1 MAIRR
6 FQISIEGTSGL
17 LLSNNAPS
25 DPLSEAAKIK
35 KHFTSKRTKADQD
48 HQNLRVID
56 WVYSGYWK
64 VPGKVHID
72 DTENAV
78 TFEGFAGLYMP
89 SQNFQRCLRNGAT
102 AFKLGKEVERA
113 LIVENEADIQYNI
126 DGLLQGE
133 HKIDNL
139 KTRIEILTA
148 KNNSLQ
154 KKFDHRNAIVKNI
167 EENQRREELARLEA
181 EDLNDR
187 LRTENIEL
195 KTKVNNLEI
204 RVQNTI
210 EKKNFESIMTEKEKL
225 LEDLTSTRA
234 AMLSYKKMTEV
245 IAE

>member
-56 WVYSGYWK
+56 WAYSGYWK
-64 VPGKVHID
+64 VPGKVHIN

-113 LIVENEADIQYNI
+113 LIVENEAGIQYN
-126 DGLLQGE
+126 GPVS
-133 HKIDNL
+133 
-139 KTRIEILTA
+139 A
-148 KNNSLQ
+148 
-154 KKFDHRNAIVKNI
+154 
-167 EENQRREELARLEA
+167 EELIQDPR
-181 EDLNDR
+181 
-187 LRTENIEL
+187 
-195 KTKVNNLEI
+195 
-204 RVQNTI
+204 
-210 EKKNFESIMTEKEKL
+210 FM
-225 LEDLTSTRA
+225 LTSPVVRQKVTNWVTRLLIPEWSCDFAVTIDDDRISIDALERIVQA
-234 AMLSYKKMTEV
+234 AGRFEGLGTWRPRYGRFTAELSEL
-245 IAE
+245 EF